1 MAAMIQHMTTFF
13 RKAKTMFERL
23 KRVFGVPDDNQTA
36 AGRMARK
43 LQAVDRRPTYL
54 PASRLTELQVDAVG
68 DDGSVWIPWRDDA
81 DGEQWYQRVS
91 QDSQQQAAAP
101 EILAFDA
108 GDDVDDA
115 NPFDDDESDHDPIE
129 AFRRET
135 AILKSQYERGEI
147 GNLFGDDEYQAD
159 FDEN

>member
-1 MAAMIQHMTTFF
+1 
-13 RKAKTMFERL
+13 MFERL
-23 KRVFGVPDDNQTA
+23 KRIFGVPDDNQTA

-43 LQAVDRRPTYL
+43 LQAIDARPMYL
-54 PASRLTELQVDAVG
+54 PESRLTEQQINAVG

-81 DGEQWYQRVS
+81 DGEQWFQRVS
-91 QDSQQQAAAP
+91 QDSQQQAVAP

-108 GDDVDDA
+108 GDDDGDD
-115 NPFDDDESDHDPIE
+115 DDDEFLTDGDVDPLE
-129 AFRRET
+129 AFHRET

-147 GNLFGDDEYQAD
+147 GNLFGDSEYQAD